1 MLKIL
6 IGFILVFTY
15 HIPKLII
22 QLLLISYAAV
32 FNYKENL
39 TADPRVHLKRAKR
52 LLRKNNNSL
61 LLYAAL
67 EIRFAAERLI
77 DSQTLCVPELSKRTL
92 KKNDRIK
99 KRVSISQAIPESDF
113 EHDIFYTGK
122 DADVKIPWSS
132 YKPLEVDKIK
142 NIIGRLG
149 DILHPKP
156 GLMLGISNDIWYIET
171 RKFLNDSCDY
181 FIDNMKNNDYYTFF
195 GNVPNFEIEKRKN
208 GS

>member
-1 MLKIL
+1 MKVLKIL
-6 IGFILVFTY
+6 IGLILVFTY

-22 QLLLISYAAV
+22 QLLLISYASV

-39 TADPRVHLKRAKR
+39 TADSRVHLKRAKR

-113 EHDIFYTGK
+113 ELDIFYTGK
-122 DADVKIPWSS
+122 GADV
-132 YKPLEVDKIK
+132 
-142 NIIGRLG
+142 
-149 DILHPKP
+149 
-156 GLMLGISNDIWYIET
+156 
-171 RKFLNDSCDY
+171 
-181 FIDNMKNNDYYTFF
+181 
-195 GNVPNFEIEKRKN
+195 
-208 GS
+208 